1 MEHLMFEKTTTAIK
15 RLNRCAVRFMMV
27 LSLLTASAV
36 YSQTDT
42 GETSI
47 NPDVSSQ
54 QIQIIVGQAQI
65 MRLEEPAQLI
75 AVGDANIA
83 DATLVS
89 SQTILLT
96 PKSVGRTN
104 FLALN
109 SKDEIIRELLIYVIE
124 PRVSTVNI
132 RRGSEVITYVC
143 REFAGCVESEP
154 QNLSAPIPE

>member
-1 MEHLMFEKTTTAIK
+1 MFGTTATAIK
-15 RLNRCAVRFMMV
+15 SLNRYTVRFVM
-27 LSLLTASAV
+27 LFCLFIASEV

-47 NPDVSSQ
+47 NSNSSSQ

-65 MRLEEPAQLI
+65 MRLSEPAQLI

-109 SKDEIIRELLIYVIE
+109 SKDEVIRELLIYVIE
-124 PRVSTVNI
+124 PHVSTVNI

-143 REFAGCVESEP
+143 REFAGCIESEP
-154 QNLSAPIPE
+154 KDLSAPIPE